1 MTTSPPIVSI
11 RRGASF
17 ACKVT
22 RRSPTK
28 LNFFRRINGSPHDPF
43 PDGTRRAGGRSHQK
57 GRRLTPFAPRNAIL
71 RELEPT
77 TVKLA
82 RDRLELVYVRRGV
95 VLQEAGMSIDHVW
108 FPETALVA
116 VASDNVSGAFEACG
130 SRQSLTRSLVQIPGD
145 VWRVRAPVYRELY
158 DASSALRT
166 AVHKHIEALL
176 VETRQLVACT
186 AVHTVENRMS
196 RALLDASDR
205 IHGAAKL
212 QLTQEAMAA
221 ILGVQRTTVA
231 VTASAL
237 QKMGFI
243 RTTRGAI
250 EILDRA
256 GLEQHCC
263 SCRATIQYAEREIHR
278 SETQVCEA

>member
-1 MTTSPPIVSI
+1 
-11 RRGASF
+11 
-17 ACKVT
+17 
-22 RRSPTK
+22 
-28 LNFFRRINGSPHDPF
+28 
-43 PDGTRRAGGRSHQK
+43 
-57 GRRLTPFAPRNAIL
+57 LTPFAPRNAIL
-71 RELEPT
+71 RELEPAA
-77 TVKLA
+77 VKLA
-82 RDRLELVYVRRGV
+82 GDRLELVYVRRGA
-95 VLQEAGMSIDHVW
+95 VLQEAGVSVDHVW
-108 FPETALVA
+108 FPDTALVA
-116 VASDNVSGAFEACG
+116 VASDNLSGDSVTGGLVGWQGVSGAFEACG
-130 SRQSLTRSLVQIPGD
+130 SRQSLTRSLVQIAGD
-145 VWRVRAPVYRELY
+145 VWRVRASLYRELY

-212 QLTQEAMAA
+212 QLTQEAMAT

-231 VTASAL
+231 VTSSAL
-237 QKMGFI
+237 QKLGFI
-243 RTTRGAI
+243 RTSRGAI

-278 SETQVCEA
+278 SEAQICEA